1 MALTDGIVGC
11 WTPSFGASG
20 YRLLDRSGRGNHGTL
35 TNMDA
40 GSDWVG
46 TAQGWA
52 VDYDGTNDYVNCG
65 GNRILNPP
73 AITYS
78 AWVRPN
84 ATQANTY
91 NQIMGWDAGN
101 SSTIVST
108 LLLRSNLKL
117 AWYVGGGP
125 FGTYDGNGTYT
136 LQADVW
142 QHVVVTLNPLAA
154 AGYLNAKLDLSVAGG
169 TATGG
174 TGLFW
179 IGAQNN
185 YLRAYRGQIGETVV
199 WNRALMAA
207 EVQQLYTAGNG
218 GIGRIL
224 TGQSR
229 RRTYSFVAAGF
240 RPYWARQRAGLIG
253 GGVR

>member
-1 MALTDGIVGC
+1 
-11 WTPSFGASG
+11 
-20 YRLLDRSGRGNHGTL
+20 
-35 TNMDA
+35 MDA

-46 TAQGWA
+46 TSQGVA
-52 VDYDGTNDYVNCG
+52 LDYDGTNDYVNCG

-91 NQIMGWDAGN
+91 NQIMGWDLG
-101 SSTIVST
+101 SSAFVVSA
-108 LLLRSNLKL
+108 LLLKSNLKL

-154 AGYLNAKLDLSVAGG
+154 AGYVNAKLDLSVAGG

-185 YLRAYRGQIGETVV
+185 YPRAYRGQIGEAVV

-229 RRTYSFVAAGF
+229 RRVFGFVPPTFRAA
-240 RPYWARQRAGLIG
+240 WIQRSKLIG
-253 GGVR
+253 GGV